1 MRPSIELHYVAYL
14 VILAASAVA
23 ASFSRFGK
31 VVRIIELERHG
42 VQVVFECVRVAVNVI
57 CPGQPQLRDNDINAN
72 PGNNISY
79 THSLHVQRPLRRT
92 LFVEYA
98 FNEVIDLRRGEAFVR
113 LIYLLEYT
121 EMV

>member
-1 MRPSIELHYVAYL
+1 MGGLTTAHS
-14 VILAASAVA
+14 
-23 ASFSRFGK
+23 
-31 VVRIIELERHG
+31 VRRSGYGI
-42 VQVVFECVRVAVNVI
+42 FECVRVAVNVI

-113 LIYLLEYT
+113 LIYLLKPASSSFFKEWQAT
-121 EMV
+121 A